1 MANSST
7 WPIQNHDT
15 TLLCNSSMFL
25 MLSAVY
31 IDGDRNYP
39 AKTITCKEYGRTP
52 YSRPI
57 HIEAELRM
65 IGTEARIVTANLD
78 KRHK

>member
-1 MANSST
+1 
-7 WPIQNHDT
+7 
-15 TLLCNSSMFL
+15 